1 MTHASLFS
9 GIGGFDYAAALLGW
23 INIFD
28 CEIDAFCRKVLE
40 YHFPNSVHIMEIL
53 QNKYLRNGGGK
64 SMCFPEDS
72 LASLSAWPG
81 KEKERMITVTSG
93 LKCSGLYGKSG

>member
-40 YHFPNSVHIMEIL
+40 YHFPNSVHYGDITKQIFKEWPIFSVIIRKMFFGMDA
-53 QNKYLRNGGGK
+53 Y
-64 SMCFPEDS
+64 PEVI
-72 LASLSAWPG
+72 G
-81 KEKERMITVTSG
+81 TRI
-93 LKCSGLYGKSG
+93 

>member
-40 YHFPNSVHIMEIL
+40 YHLVVYEIFRAINIVENGRME
-53 QNKYLRNGGGK
+53 N
-64 SMCFPEDS
+64 D
-72 LASLSAWPG
+72 
-81 KEKERMITVTSG
+81 
-93 LKCSGLYGKSG
+93 